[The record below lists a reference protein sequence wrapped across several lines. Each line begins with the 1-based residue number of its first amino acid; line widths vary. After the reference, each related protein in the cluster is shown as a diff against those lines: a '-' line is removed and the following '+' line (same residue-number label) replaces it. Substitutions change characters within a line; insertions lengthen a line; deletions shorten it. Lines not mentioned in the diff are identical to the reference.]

1 MEIKLTDLE
10 STLKKI
16 KKYGKVNINT
26 VPLFDEYYK
35 PKDEQDDSL
44 LDIYNNIQINDDNIK
59 IDTEPDNDFL
69 SFSTPPELFIKNDLL
84 NNNSEVLIKEKKTE
98 EKSKS
103 MLDFIS
109 KDTHNNFSVC
119 QLNEC
124 LSLPE
129 IFRQIVEDYES
140 FYRYGVM
147 KQFSFLHSLMCIIDP
162 MYGSYTLQNKK
173 SEIDCLYN
181 KLLFEFPKMY
191 DKYNYRKFGY
201 KKGIFQSKLS
211 SDKKTDRS
219 VQRYV
224 SNYFNI
230 NILVVKIKYQK
241 YYICGDFDPNILS
254 VIMINYEDTFEPLLN
269 QNGTHYF
276 KDALSL
282 LEKEFTL
289 EPSEEKKIMEISTS
303 SEEEKQLKIKLLKK
317 KKASEIYEL
326 CEKLDIK
333 LEVGLGKKKKKKDDL
348 IAEIVSCMD

>member
-1 MEIKLTDLE
+1 MEILLPDLE

-16 KKYGKVNINT
+16 KKYEKVNIKT
-26 VPLFDEYYK
+26 VPRFEEHYK
-35 PKDEQDDSL
+35 PKVEEDDSS
-44 LDIYNNIQINDDNIK
+44 LDIYKNIQINDDNIK
-59 IDTEPDNDFL
+59 TDTKQDDDFL
-69 SFSTPPELFIKNDLL
+69 SFSTPPELFIRNNLL
-84 NNNSEVLIKEKKTE
+84 NNNIEVLKEEKKPE
-98 EKSKS
+98 SKS
-103 MLDFIS
+103 ILDLFS
-109 KDTHNNFSVC
+109 KDKHNNFSSC
-119 QLNEC
+119 ELNQCLQL
-124 LSLPE
+124 PD
-129 IFRQIVEDYES
+129 IFRRTFDDYNS

-162 MYGSYTLQNKK
+162 MYGSYTAQNKK

-201 KKGIFQSKLS
+201 KKGILQSKLS

-241 YYICGDFDPNILS
+241 YYICGDYDSKILS
-254 VIMINYEDTFEPLLN
+254 IIIINYEDTFEPILN
-269 QNGTHYF
+269 QNGHHYF

-303 SEEEKQLKIKLLKK
+303 NDEEKQLKIKLLKK
-317 KKASEIYEL
+317 KKASEVYEL

-348 IAEIVSCMD
+348 ISEIITCMD

>member
-1 MEIKLTDLE
+1 MDIKLADLE
-10 STLKKI
+10 SKLKKI
-16 KKYGKVNINT
+16 KKYGKVNINV

-35 PKDEQDDSL
+35 PKNKQDDSL
-44 LDIYNNIQINDDNIK
+44 LDIYNNIQINDDNNK
-59 IDTEPDNDFL
+59 IETEKDNDFL
-69 SFSTPPELFIKNDLL
+69 SFSEPPDLFIQNDLL
-84 NNNSEVLIKEKKTE
+84 NNNSQILLPERKEEK
-98 EKSKS
+98 KSKS

-109 KDTHNNFSVC
+109 KEKHNNFSFC
-119 QLNEC
+119 ELNQC
-124 LSLPE
+124 LPLPE
-129 IFRQIVEDYES
+129 IFKDIVEDYES
-140 FYRYGVM
+140 FYRYGLLR
-147 KQFSFLHSLMCIIDP
+147 QFSFLHSLMCIIDP
-162 MYGSYTLQNKK
+162 MYGSYTTQNKRT
-173 SEIDCLYN
+173 EIDCLYN

-201 KKGIFQSKLS
+201 KKGILQAKFS

-241 YYICGDFDPNILS
+241 YYICGDFDPQILS
-254 VIMINYEDTFEPLLN
+254 VIMINYEDTFEPVLN

-276 KDALSL
+276 KDAQSL
-282 LEKEFTL
+282 LEKRFTL

-303 SEEEKQLKIKLLKK
+303 SEEEKQLKIKLFKK

-333 LEVGLGKKKKKKDDL
+333 LEAGLGKKKKKKDDL
-348 IAEIVSCMD
+348 IAEIIACMD